1 MAFKKGQS
9 GNPSGR
15 PKVVTEIRD
24 LARKHGPKAF
34 DRVLALM
41 HSADERVAL
50 TASQE
55 VLNRAYGKPP
65 QPQTGEGGEGA
76 ILVHVISFAASDRA
90 SE

>member
-9 GNPSGR
+9 GNPGGR
-15 PKVVTEIRD
+15 PKAVVEIRD
-24 LARKHGPKAF
+24 LARQHGRAAF
-34 DRVLALM
+34 ERIVGLM

-90 SE
+90 SQ